1 MIAYQAQMLPQV
13 DYQKIEENFSFSLT
27 DLEYGI
33 MQDCEDF
40 LEILKLALMDAHLV
54 QLPVLV
60 VAHLCAYL
68 GTAAT
73 VHTVHEAQ
81 KLESSILDL
90 IKQQAHVAYQQFN
103 QHPIN
108 NTVKNHQQKKYKV
121 AKLRASAP
129 GSIIVQTMRLGRIIA
144 DLLEE
149 LDDHRTTN
157 EGISQFKN
165 ANSPKQT
172 ELFCPHETLIKI
184 LLLVSAKKCAKWRDH
199 LAGISDQYV
208 INQLAIQIG
217 WLIGYFSHLD
227 VRSPDDAQYFD
238 YGMGYLLLNYI

>member
-108 NTVKNHQQKKYKV
+108 NTVKDHQQKKYNV
-121 AKLRASAP
+121 EKLIRYV
-129 GSIIVQTMRLGRIIA
+129 GNFI
-144 DLLEE
+144 
-149 LDDHRTTN
+149 
-157 EGISQFKN
+157 
-165 ANSPKQT
+165 
-172 ELFCPHETLIKI
+172 I
-184 LLLVSAKKCAKWRDH
+184 LLSLILIICGLMFLLIDGEGCILGIVS
-199 LAGISDQYV
+199 
-208 INQLAIQIG
+208 
-217 WLIGYFSHLD
+217 
-227 VRSPDDAQYFD
+227 
-238 YGMGYLLLNYI
+238 